1 MNEELETK
9 IELTNEPEVKNE
21 VKEENE
27 AREEEPTPTPAST
40 EVEPGAEEVQPA
52 DGGTRTLEG
61 KEEKM
66 IPQSEVNRLVG
77 STRQEA
83 REKARAELRDELKQE
98 VMREFFEKFGVQ
110 DEAEMD
116 NVFGKGQQ
124 YDILNED
131 FTRQG
136 SDLTAMRE
144 ENVLLKSDIIPEKW
158 EDAKL
163 ILKGKGLEITPENIA
178 QEMATH
184 PEWNKV
190 QESAKQGNDVNP
202 ALKLFGES
210 TETKPQGNG
219 SDEFISKFF
228 KV

>member
-27 AREEEPTPTPAST
+27 VVEDTPATPEST
-40 EVEPGAEEVQPA
+40 KVESEVKVEPDTT

-131 FTRQG
+131 YTKQG

-190 QESAKQGNDVNP
+190 QESVKQGNDNNP

>member
-9 IELTNEPEVKNE
+9 IELSNEPEVKEDE
-21 VKEENE
+21 VKQEDEVDTTI
-27 AREEEPTPTPAST
+27 EP
-40 EVEPGAEEVQPA
+40 EVQEEVPA
-52 DGGTRTLEG
+52 EGDTRTPEG
-61 KEEKM
+61 EQEKM
-66 IPQSEVNRLVG
+66 IPQSEVNRLIG
-77 STRQEA
+77 ATREKA
-83 REKARAELRDELKQE
+83 REKARAELRDEVKSE
-98 VMREFFEKFGVQ
+98 VMREFFEKFGVA

-131 FTRQG
+131 FTKQG

-144 ENVLLKSDIIPEKW
+144 ENVLLKSEIIPDKW

-163 ILKGKGLEITPENIA
+163 ILKGKGLEITPENIEM
-178 QEMATH
+178 EMATH
-184 PEWNKV
+184 PEWKKV
-190 QESAKQGNDVNP
+190 AEQAQQPQEINP

-210 TETKPQGNG
+210 TETKPKSNG
-219 SDEFISKFF
+219 SEEFINKFF

>member
-27 AREEEPTPTPAST
+27 VVEDTPSPVSTPSEETE
-40 EVEPGAEEVQPA
+40 EVESDPT
-52 DGGTRTLEG
+52 DRGTRTLEG

-144 ENVLLKSDIIPEKW
+144 ENVLLKSEVIPEKW

-190 QESAKQGNDVNP
+190 QESAKQVNEINP

>member
-27 AREEEPTPTPAST
+27 AVEETPATPEST
-40 EVEPGAEEVQPA
+40 KVESEVKVEPDPA

-190 QESAKQGNDVNP
+190 QESVKQGNDNNP

>member
-9 IELTNEPEVKNE
+9 IELTNEPEVKDE

-27 AREEEPTPTPAST
+27 ASEEETTPTPEPT
-40 EVEPGAEEVQPA
+40 EVEPEVEEVPPA

-66 IPQSEVNRLVG
+66 IPQSEVNRLIG
-77 STRQEA
+77 STREKA
-83 REKARAELRDELKQE
+83 REKARAELREEVKAE
-98 VMREFFEKFGVQ
+98 VMREFFEKFGVN

-144 ENVLLKSDIIPEKW
+144 ENVLLKSEIIPDKW

-178 QEMATH
+178 TEMATH
-184 PEWNKV
+184 PEWKGAQENV
-190 QESAKQGNDVNP
+190 QQGNEVNP

-210 TETKPQGNG
+210 TEAKPKGSS
-219 SDEFISKFF
+219 SDEFINKFF